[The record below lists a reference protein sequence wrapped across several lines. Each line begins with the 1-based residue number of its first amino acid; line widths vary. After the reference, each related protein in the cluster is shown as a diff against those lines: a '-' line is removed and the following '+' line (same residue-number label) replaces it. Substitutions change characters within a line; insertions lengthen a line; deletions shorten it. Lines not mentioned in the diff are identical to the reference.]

1 MSLKEFTD
9 PRVLR
14 RFVIL
19 MAILTFGGFTFW
31 AVTGSYVSAP
41 DGDYEVRQGDILF
54 GDSEFDKALERFDAA
69 LKKSPDHR
77 GALMGRALVFLQ
89 SERYPEAEAEFTY
102 LIKYLNA
109 NLEPDDITGK
119 AVFAAAYANRGTLY
133 NRLGCRPGG
142 TSAHF
147 KKALADYIKALNID
161 EGAIDGP
168 SLIDKVIYG
177 TPRPSTIRLRA
188 IYMQKQLALPKSRR
202 LLCLPEQDAK
212 ERMYKPY

>member
-1 MSLKEFTD
+1 MNLKGFTE
-9 PRVLR
+9 PKVIR

-19 MAILTFGGFTFW
+19 MGILTFGGFTFW
-31 AVTGSYVSAP
+31 AVTGSYLRSP
-41 DGDYEVRQGDILF
+41 PGDFEVRQGDILF
-54 GDSEFDKALERFDAA
+54 GDGIYDAALERFNAA
-69 LKKSPDHR
+69 LRKSPDHR

-89 SERYPEAEAEFTY
+89 SERYPEAEAEFSY

-109 NLEPDDITGK
+109 NLEPDDVTGI
-119 AVFAAAYANRGTLY
+119 AVYAAAYANRGTLY
-133 NRLGCRPGG
+133 NRLGCQSGG
-142 TSAHF
+142 TAQHF
-147 KKALADYIKALNID
+147 EKALADYIQALKID

-202 LLCLPEQDAK
+202 LLCMPEKDA
-212 ERMYKPY
+212 EQRMYKPF